1 MKSKLSGKMKKYAL
15 WFTILTA
22 VYFCASGLFY
32 WLVRDDWYRAVLEV
46 ESVLRGS
53 TTAELKEGMTL
64 RQTMTVPADYL
75 MDMTLEFN
83 RWGEDDSAMIRV
95 SAEQDGKTLWS
106 KAYPYA
112 ALDENGLLRCQFP
125 LDFSLHGKPFE
136 IIVSAQGGISAWCGD
151 TRSAGR
157 FIVQA
162 GSTGA
167 LTLDGES
174 VPGQTQLVISFTGY
188 DQFSV
193 LPYFWPF
200 VCGLYAVLALF
211 GVYELRKEKSLLH
224 SAVTVVKRYQYLLRQ
239 LVMRDFKVKYQ
250 ASVLGVL
257 WSFLNPMLMTFVYY
271 VVFSTIFKS
280 TIENFII
287 YLMSGIILFNYF
299 SEATS
304 LSLTSIVSNAHL
316 ITKVYI
322 PKYIFPISKIISSA
336 INLLVSFL
344 PLFILMLV
352 TGVPFRKSL
361 LLIPALITFLLA
373 FTLGMGLIL
382 SAMDVF
388 FRDIQFLWSVLVSI
402 WNFATPI
409 FYPDTIIPQAYMT
422 IYKLNP
428 LYHICSFSRMII
440 MNGASPVPSTYLS
453 CFISSFTVLAV
464 GLFVYHKT
472 QDKFFLYL

>member
-1 MKSKLSGKMKKYAL
+1 MNSILSGKMKRYAL
-15 WFTILTA
+15 WFVILTA
-22 VYFCASGLFY
+22 VYFCASGIFY
-32 WLVRDDWYRAVLEV
+32 WLVRDNWYRAVLDV
-46 ESVLRGS
+46 ESVIRGS
-53 TTAELKEGMTL
+53 ASGELKEGMTL
-64 RQTMTVPADYL
+64 RQTLTVPADYL

-83 RWGEDDSAMIRV
+83 RWSEDGGALITV
-95 SAEQDGKTLWS
+95 SAEQEGKPLWS
-106 KAYPYA
+106 RQYPYA
-112 ALDENGLLRCQFP
+112 ALDENGLLKCV
-125 LDFSLHGKPFE
+125 FSPELNVRERP
-136 IIVSAQGGISAWCGD
+136 ITLTISAQGGLAAWCGD

-157 FIVQA
+157 FVVGTDSA
-162 GSTGA
+162 NA

-174 VPGQTQLVISFTGY
+174 LTGQIVVSFQGY
-188 DQFSV
+188 NQFNV

-200 VCGLYAVLALF
+200 VGGLYAVLAVL
-211 GVYELRKEKSLLH
+211 GIYEARKKDSLLH
-224 SAVTVVKRYQYLLRQ
+224 SAVTIAKRYQYLLRQ
-239 LVMRDFKVKYQ
+239 LVMRDFRIKYQ

-280 TIENFII
+280 SIENFIV

-304 LSLTSIVSNAHL
+304 LSLLSVVGNAHL

-336 INLLVSFL
+336 INLSVSFL
-344 PLFILMLV
+344 PLFVLMAI

-361 LLIPALITFLLA
+361 LLIPLLLVFLIA
-373 FTLGMGLIL
+373 FTMGMGLIL

-388 FRDIQFLWSVLVSI
+388 FRDIQFLWSVLVSV

-422 IYKLNP
+422 LYKLNP
-428 LYHICSFSRMII
+428 LYHICAFSRMII
-440 MNGASPVPSTYLS
+440 LNGASPVPSTYLS
-453 CFISSFTVLAV
+453 CFVSSFTVLAI
-464 GLFVYHKT
+464 GLYVYHKT